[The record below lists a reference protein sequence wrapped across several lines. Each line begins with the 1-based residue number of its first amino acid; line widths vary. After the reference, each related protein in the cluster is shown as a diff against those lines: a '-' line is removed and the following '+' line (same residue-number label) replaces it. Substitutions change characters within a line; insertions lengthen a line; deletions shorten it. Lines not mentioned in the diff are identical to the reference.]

1 LSNLI
6 IKTALILAVGKV
18 NRLNKITNYK
28 SKPLTEPL
36 ENISFIN
43 PEPRFLKAFS

>member
-1 LSNLI
+1 M
-6 IKTALILAVGKV
+6 IKTAVILAAGKG

-36 ENISFIN
+36 GNISFIN
-43 PEPRFLKAFS
+43 PEPRSLKVFS